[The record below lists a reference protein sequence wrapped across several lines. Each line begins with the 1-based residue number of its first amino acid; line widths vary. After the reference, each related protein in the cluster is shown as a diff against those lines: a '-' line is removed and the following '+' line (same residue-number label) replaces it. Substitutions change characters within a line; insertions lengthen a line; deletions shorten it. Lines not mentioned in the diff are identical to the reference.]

1 MAKCNWRTLF
11 HRLVSNQPQQHLHG
25 TMTPTR
31 PNISYTGSYT
41 VTQASELL
49 GISRR
54 TLRRYESSGL
64 VVAHLNKL
72 GRRKYS
78 GRELIKLWNMNY

>member
-1 MAKCNWRTLF
+1 
-11 HRLVSNQPQQHLHG
+11 
-25 TMTPTR
+25 MTPTR
-31 PNISYTGSYT
+31 PNISPAGSYS
-41 VTQASELL
+41 VAQASALL

-54 TLRRYESSGL
+54 TLRRYEASGY

-72 GRRKYS
+72 GKRKYS